1 MNALHDY
8 DDGFTPARRLR
19 PFEDVANQ
27 IAERIQSGVIRSGER
42 LPAER
47 ELCESFGV
55 SRPTLREALR
65 GLEALG
71 IVETRAG
78 AHGGTFAVVPSVN
91 HIADALSTLV
101 NLKGATSQH
110 LDELRASFEPENA
123 WWAAARRDDD
133 DLARLNRLVAIAG
146 DDSRPPDANLR
157 LGDADAQWHE
167 AIAAATKNPLRV
179 GISRGIHNAVT
190 RQVRALRVI
199 PRRALEDHSPGPSSD
214 HRCNREARSR
224 QRPKTDAEAR
234 GLLGGAA
241 SRSCGRLRGRVDRL
255 GLSQPN
261 RRLRSLDLS

>member
-1 MNALHDY
+1 MNAVHDY
-8 DDGFTPARRLR
+8 DEGFTPARRLR

-78 AHGGTFAVVPSVN
+78 AHGGTFAVVPSLN

-133 DLARLNRLVAIAG
+133 DLARLHKLVAIAG
-146 DDSRPPDANLR
+146 DNSGSPDANLR
-157 LGDADAQWHE
+157 LGDADAQWHD

-179 GISRGIHNAVT
+179 GISRGIYNAVT

-199 PRRALEDHSPGPSSD
+199 AEEHWRTIPQDLRAI
-214 HRCNREARSR
+214 
-224 QRPKTDAEAR
+224 TDAIGKRDRDRAR
-234 GLLGGAA
+234 ELMQQHVDYWAA
-241 SRSCGRLRGRVDRL
+241 LRADHAVESEDGSID
-255 GLSQPN
+255 G
-261 RRLRSLDLS
+261 D